1 LASANTITA
10 LDRHA
15 PVTRQYGGAFMSDAI
30 PNHQPH
36 SSYSGRPTSADRR
49 AAPRDHHRVRS
60 PRASGISARL
70 VGVPSGPQRDI
81 LIVED
86 DVDTADTLQQML
98 SDEGHTV
105 DLARGGAECLHAL
118 RRGRYRLLL
127 LDLMMPGV
135 DGMHVL
141 HALRA
146 QPHLRPRAVVILSAC
161 ATSSDVR
168 SALAA
173 GADDYLTKPV
183 ERHNLLLRIELW
195 IRRTGAVE
203 TLPSTGL
210 RIHSL
215 GRFCVERDGNLLLN
229 SACRA
234 RKAMTLFKYL
244 LTQHARAVP
253 TGEILSLLWP
263 DTAEDAAAT
272 DLRSLLHQLRLALG
286 LSTCGETRLVHTGA
300 TLALHLSPRDWWDV
314 AEFGAMQSEGAR
326 RVRIN
331 DAEGAIAA
339 YYAAVS
345 LYAGD
350 YLAEDAYT
358 DWTADRREQL
368 RVDWLHALGTLATLY
383 QASGQHAE
391 QETVLRTL
399 LHADPYREEGQR
411 ALMTLLAEQGRGAE
425 ALVLYRRLQQ
435 RLRAEFDA
443 HPDPKTAMLA
453 LHIGRRAAETVP
465 AL

>member
-1 LASANTITA
+1 
-10 LDRHA
+10 
-15 PVTRQYGGAFMSDAI
+15 MSDAV
-30 PNHQPH
+30 PNDQPH
-36 SSYSGRPTSADRR
+36 LTSSGHPTSADRR
-49 AAPRDHHRVRS
+49 AAASRPPSRAL
-60 PRASGISARL
+60 PRAAGISARL

-81 LIVED
+81 LRDILIVED
-86 DVDTADTLQQML
+86 DADTAAALQQML

-105 DLARGGAECLHAL
+105 DLARGGAEGLHAL

-195 IRRTGAVE
+195 IRRTQGICTEGIEAP
-203 TLPSTGL
+203 LSTGL
-210 RIHSL
+210 RIYSL
-215 GRFCVERDGNLLLN
+215 GRFYVEREGSILLH
-229 SACRA
+229 SASRA
-234 RKAMTLFKYL
+234 RKAITLFKYL

-263 DTAEDAAAT
+263 DAAEDAAAT

-286 LSTCGETRLVHTGA
+286 LSACGETRLAHTGA

-314 AEFGAMQSEGAR
+314 AEFGAMLSEGAR

-331 DAEGAIAA
+331 DTEGAIAA
-339 YYAAVS
+339 HYAAVS
-345 LYAGD
+345 LYTGD
-350 YLAEDAYT
+350 YLAEDLYT
-358 DWTADRREQL
+358 DWAVDRREQL
-368 RVDWLHALGTLATLY
+368 RTDWLHALGALAALY

-391 QETVLRTL
+391 QETTLRTL
-399 LHADPYREEGQR
+399 LRADPYREESQR

-453 LHIGRRAAETVP
+453 LHIGRRAAESIP